1 MIRCNNFGWIFDIT
15 CSILN
20 SHQIPRISI
29 NRVIVKV
36 LKISRDN
43 NECVLEIDGKEK
55 EVVKSLTLKRV

>member
-1 MIRCNNFGWIFDIT
+1 MIRRNNFGWIFDIT

-20 SHQIPRISI
+20 LHQFPRISI
-29 NRVIVKV
+29 NRVKVKV
-36 LKISRDN
+36 LKITRES